1 MSLLRTAALATA
13 AGCLMFTLLAAWVQN
28 RRRRTEAQQR
38 LLTERV
44 RAELVVECSASSYN
58 LATLHLPSNHVDLP
72 MGTPAQLDAHELCA
86 AHTLPYRVHLR
97 RLDTGERVP
106 HSYDLKWQHMVE
118 DTGPRVVC
126 SAVVDSDD
134 GATTLAL
141 TNYAAW
147 EASVDESFALVR
159 LVAPYP
165 VQVCRVVY
173 SKSESSSS
181 SSSSPSE

>member
-28 RRRRTEAQQR
+28 RRRTNR

-44 RAELVVECSASSYN
+44 RAELVVECRPSQDLFVSA
-58 LATLHLPSNHVDLP
+58 AHLPSNHVDLP